1 MICSM
6 IILIFILCSNFSTL
20 CFKFKTG
27 LHVKIYH
34 SSLATCRREWLL
46 RMIPSV
52 CLFTNV
58 HGVQQQ
64 QNHKLYLIDL
74 SSYSLHELE
83 DSGGQLQPY
92 SWLPSLYKKWS
103 FPLRISSVNVTQSAV
118 SCNLVTFTEEILNGK
133 FHFLCS
139 AYHSNLWIVSWN
151 YLKTNNYIIYDQ
163 CAT

>member
-6 IILIFILCSNFSTL
+6 IILTFILCSNFSTL

-139 AYHSNLWIVSWN
+139 AYHSNLWIVS
-151 YLKTNNYIIYDQ
+151 
-163 CAT
+163 